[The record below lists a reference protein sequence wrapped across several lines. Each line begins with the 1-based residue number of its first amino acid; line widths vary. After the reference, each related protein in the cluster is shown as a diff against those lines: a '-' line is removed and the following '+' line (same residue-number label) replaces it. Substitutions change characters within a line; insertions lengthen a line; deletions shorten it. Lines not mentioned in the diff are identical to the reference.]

1 MNQEKKG
8 KTSPLGDM
16 VHSYRKAA
24 PYINATYVLI
34 AAIAFFGVIGWWL
47 DGKFLTKPLFFI
59 VGLFI
64 GLATGF
70 YQFFKLLK
78 KLEE

>member
-1 MNQEKKG
+1 MSQEKRG
-8 KTSPLGDM
+8 KPSAFGDLAN
-16 VHSYRKAA
+16 SYRKAA

-47 DGKFLTKPLFFI
+47 DTKFITKPLFFI
-59 VGLFI
+59 IGLLG

-78 KLEE
+78 KLEG